1 MLATA
6 TPARREQ
13 RGDPRGWV
21 SSSVR
26 AAWPSRIVKPV
37 RNQQRHATIMSDD
50 RKPWEIPVEY
60 TDIKPPPRQVDPV
73 APEDEELE
81 GEEIYDDDD
90 IDDVDDG
97 DDWDDDIDEV
107 S

>member
-1 MLATA
+1 M
-6 TPARREQ
+6 
-13 RGDPRGWV
+13 
-21 SSSVR
+21 R

-81 GEEIYDDDD
+81 GEEIYDSDEDDEW
-90 IDDVDDG
+90 DG
-97 DDWDDDIDEV
+97 EGEHLFEGGSGEDDDWDDDIDEV